1 MRNSQRAVAAAL
13 GLLVGIMVAL
23 AVWVRLVA
31 EPLPELSGERVSR
44 SYELTGFDAVE
55 IGGMS
60 WQAAIAR
67 GDAWS
72 VTVEVPV
79 ELVDEVEARVE
90 GDRLSLDYDGGWWGG
105 GFPDGVALEAT
116 ITMPALETLE
126 VSGTSNVSFSGFD
139 GASLTLELS
148 GAGEL
153 DGAAS
158 RFDALTLDM
167 SGMMNVDL
175 DDVPVTDAEV
185 DVSGFGNVTLRMAGG
200 RLTGDIS
207 GFGNL
212 EYFGTVS
219 EESLDESGFV
229 NVRSRN

>member
-1 MRNSQRAVAAAL
+1 MRNSQRAVAAVLAL
-13 GLLVGIMVAL
+13 VVAIMVAI
-23 AVWVRLVA
+23 AAWVRLVA

-44 SYELTGFDAVE
+44 TYDHSGFDAVE
-55 IGGMS
+55 IGGTS
-60 WQAAIAR
+60 WRVSIER
-67 GDAWS
+67 GDTWRVA
-72 VTVEVPV
+72 VEVPM
-79 ELVDEVEARVE
+79 ELVDDIEAELE
-90 GDRLSLDYDGGWWGG
+90 GGRLSLDYDGGWRAG
-105 GFPDGVALEAT
+105 GFPGGVALEAT
-116 ITMPALETLE
+116 ITMPALAVLD

-139 GASLTLELS
+139 GASLALELS

-153 DGAAS
+153 SGEAS

-167 SGMMNVDL
+167 SGMMNVEL
-175 DDVPVTDAEV
+175 DDVPVTDAEI

-229 NVRSRN
+229 NVRRRN